1 MQSQLPLFYIPA
13 FQNESRLD
21 LGEENSRHII
31 QVLRMKKGEPLQLT
45 DGKGHFILAEIA
57 EEHKKHCGVNVKKV
71 EEAPRLTPQITI
83 AISLIK
89 NASRFEWFLEKATE
103 IGVSVIQPLI
113 CARTEREKFR
123 QDRLQG
129 ICIAAMIQSQQAWL
143 PELREPIDMS
153 AYLQQSFTNHDLFI
167 AHCAE
172 GEKSGLASQEN
183 TGNDRLLL
191 IGPEGDFTSQEI
203 RMAMEK
209 GFLPVSLGD
218 TRLRTETAGVVGLIY
233 LKSKV

>member
-1 MQSQLPLFYIPA
+1 MQTQLPLFYIPA

-31 QVLRMKKGEPLQLT
+31 QVLRMKKGEQLQLT
-45 DGKGHFILAEIA
+45 DGKGHFILAEIE
-57 EEHKKHCGVNVKKV
+57 EEHKKHCKVIIKKV
-71 EEAPRLTPQITI
+71 ESAAPFSPRITI

-123 QDRLQG
+123 EDRLQG

-143 PELREPIDMS
+143 PELREPIEMS
-153 AYLQQSFTNHDLFI
+153 AYLQQSFNNYDLFI

-172 GEKSGLASQEN
+172 GEKSGLAAQKN

-191 IGPEGDFTSQEI
+191 IGPEGDFTNQEI
-203 RMAMEK
+203 ELAMEK
-209 GFLPVSLGD
+209 GFSPVSLGD
-218 TRLRTETAGVVGLIY
+218 TRLRTETAGVVGLML
-233 LKSKV
+233 LKI

>member
-45 DGKGHFILAEIA
+45 DGKGHFILAEIE
-57 EEHKKHCGVNVKKV
+57 EEHKKHCGVRIKKV
-71 EEAPRLTPQITI
+71 EETPRFTPRITI

-103 IGVSVIQPLI
+103 IGVTEIQPLI

-123 QDRLQG
+123 QWPRLPLD
-129 ICIAAMIQSQQAWL
+129 C
-143 PELREPIDMS
+143 
-153 AYLQQSFTNHDLFI
+153 
-167 AHCAE
+167 
-172 GEKSGLASQEN
+172 
-183 TGNDRLLL
+183 
-191 IGPEGDFTSQEI
+191 IGPPH
-203 RMAMEK
+203 R
-209 GFLPVSLGD
+209 FLS
-218 TRLRTETAGVVGLIY
+218 TRIPCTIKLH
-233 LKSKV
+233 